1 MKKKHKKESAADRKK
16 RLNRYK
22 QQYKHFQENSFSFPE
37 NCSFEE
43 ALRLC
48 GVTFG
53 PTYTINESGELVE
66 VEEDDEQDQEE
77 FVPLSI
83 AYGNGKEEV
92 VLWENPDYHEMQIQP
107 ATRN

>member
-37 NCSFEE
+37 NCSLEE

-48 GVTFG
+48 GATFSKA
-53 PTYTINESGELVE
+53 YTINESGELVE
-66 VEEDDEQDQEE
+66 VEEDDEQDHEE

-83 AYGNGKEEV
+83 EYGNGKEEV